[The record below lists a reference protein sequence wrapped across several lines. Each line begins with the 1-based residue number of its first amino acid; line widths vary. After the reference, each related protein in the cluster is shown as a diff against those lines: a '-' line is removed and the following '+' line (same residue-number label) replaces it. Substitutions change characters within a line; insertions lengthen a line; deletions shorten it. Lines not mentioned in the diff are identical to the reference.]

1 MNELLFI
8 LVTVYVAYVVYTTV
22 NDKPVGGGST
32 DSSAAEVE
40 SASNSEAP
48 VEAPKTPEK
57 TPAGPIIAAVAAKSS
72 DELKNPKTGE
82 ISKIPNNYRFGKR
95 WIKDALVAEGLLD
108 KVYKNNELDDATN
121 DKAQAALMILKKMEK
136 YQV

>member
-1 MNELLFI
+1 MTEVLFI

-22 NDKPVGGGST
+22 NDKPIPGST
-32 DSSAAEVE
+32 SVVDVKQVIE
-40 SASNSEAP
+40 
-48 VEAPKTPEK
+48 PEK
-57 TPAGPIIAAVAAKSS
+57 SVVEPKAPPKKPENPIKVAVAAKSS

-95 WIKDALVAEGLLD
+95 WIKEALVTEGLLD

-121 DKAQAALMILKKMEK
+121 DKVQAALAAIKNMEK
-136 YQV
+136 YQA